1 MVLCLHR
8 CLEIQKAHPENFYC
22 IDLIRSKS
30 FPDRF
35 KYYLLKALLVV
46 DEQTPSGNLAACVFE
61 GLSNKDTFLPIVSKC
76 LPEKY
81 IFDNGG
87 RNKLLEENGLG
98 LTDIREAG
106 ERLLT

>member
-1 MVLCLHR
+1 M
-8 CLEIQKAHPENFYC
+8 
-22 IDLIRSKS
+22 
-30 FPDRF
+30 
-35 KYYLLKALLVV
+35 
-46 DEQTPSGNLAACVFE
+46 FE
-61 GLSNKDTFLPIVSKC
+61 GLSKQDTFLPIVSKC

-87 RNKLLEENGLG
+87 RNKLLKENGLG